1 MASKHKVFMS
11 YYHAA
16 DQEYKEALLWMNSQ
30 HDIFID
36 ASVDTGDIDDR
47 LSDTAIREKIRDE
60 YLRDSS
66 VTVVL
71 VGVDTWRR
79 KHVDWEIYSSMHD
92 GKINKKSGILVI
104 TLPTTGC
111 TSFTVAHGEE
121 EKAAIY
127 PEITSWTSVTSRAEY
142 DRRYPFMPDRIVD
155 NLLEPKAKVSVTNWD
170 RVWGNPRALWFLV
183 ELTYRDRAN
192 CQYDLSRPMRRANS

>member
-1 MASKHKVFMS
+1 VASKHKVFIS
-11 YYHAA
+11 YYHDA
-16 DQEYKEALLWMNSQ
+16 DQEYKDALLRMNSQ

-79 KHVDWEIYSSMHD
+79 KHVDWEIYSSMYD
-92 GKINKKSGILVI
+92 GKINKKSGILGI

-111 TSFTVAHGEE
+111 TFFTAAHGEE

-142 DRRYPFMPDRIVD
+142 ERRYPFMPDRIVD
-155 NLLEPKAKVSVTNWD
+155 NLLEPKAKVSVTSWD
-170 RVWGNPRALWFLV
+170 RVWRNPRALRFLV